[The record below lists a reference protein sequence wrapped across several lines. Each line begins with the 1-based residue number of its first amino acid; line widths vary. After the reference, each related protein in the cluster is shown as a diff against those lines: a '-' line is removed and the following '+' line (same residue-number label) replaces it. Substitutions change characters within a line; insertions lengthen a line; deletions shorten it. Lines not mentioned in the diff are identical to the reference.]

1 MINYMKSEYYRL
13 FRLKGLYITSVI
25 CFLLIAAAAA
35 VLYYFGQSDPN
46 FPYNTGEFFYSNVIG
61 SGLLIVLVGI
71 IFNSTLTGKDMSLIK
86 QSVSF
91 GISRKIIFWSKLII
105 TLSCFLAVCAVG
117 ILFMIVLGENMFPS
131 DQQSVRHFL
140 IASVNMAPLILSGFF
155 LTHALKM
162 MKVGDIYIIFVLLFI
177 YGFSSNLLRNLFR
190 PVTGLNEIYKYTPNT
205 LLNDNLMHFM
215 DGTVQFEYLYWII
228 GIVISVIA
236 ILIGA
241 KRFKNQSID

>member
-1 MINYMKSEYYRL
+1 
-13 FRLKGLYITSVI
+13 
-25 CFLLIAAAAA
+25 
-35 VLYYFGQSDPN
+35 
-46 FPYNTGEFFYSNVIG
+46 
-61 SGLLIVLVGI
+61 
-71 IFNSTLTGKDMSLIK
+71 
-86 QSVSF
+86 
-91 GISRKIIFWSKLII
+91 
-105 TLSCFLAVCAVG
+105 
-117 ILFMIVLGENMFPS
+117 MIVLGENMFPS